1 MKNIFGN
8 NFKGYIL
15 WLSPTL
21 LVVLAIAIAIII
33 KADDGMDSGD
43 LTGFYSSFIALCTT
57 FIVGFQIYST
67 MELNERIRDLDN
79 KNQILEKKTRD
90 VDVMSNNLLE
100 CKYYNAYTIGLT
112 HFYNADTKPKYYW
125 NSLRAFC
132 NALKYA
138 SKGGHNIEESIDALS
153 KKMQICLDKIKEA
166 HKNIDNILVCN
177 NDLPEYA
184 KRLNMLTEIE
194 ETLNIVNS
202 SLKNRGLASFE
213 MVEKFKKDCE
223 DFFKEKYK

>member
-1 MKNIFGN
+1 MKKIFGN
-8 NFKGYIL
+8 NFSGYL
-15 WLSPTL
+15 FWLSPSL
-21 LVVLAIAIAIII
+21 IVILAVVIVIVI
-33 KADDGMDSGD
+33 KADGQMDRGD
-43 LTGFYSSFIALCTT
+43 LSDFYSSFIALCTT

-79 KNQILEKKTRD
+79 KNQILEQKTRD
-90 VDVMSNNLLE
+90 IDAMSNNLLE

-112 HFYNADTKPKYYW
+112 HFYNAETKPKYYW

-138 SKGGHNIEESIDALS
+138 SNGGHNIEESVDALS
-153 KKMQICLDKIKEA
+153 KKMQICLDKIKEV
-166 HKNIDNILVCN
+166 HKDIDNITVCN

>member
-1 MKNIFGN
+1 MKKIFGN
-8 NFKGYIL
+8 NFSGYL
-15 WLSPTL
+15 FWLSPSL
-21 LVVLAIAIAIII
+21 IVILAVVIVIVI
-33 KADDGMDSGD
+33 KADGQMDRGD
-43 LTGFYSSFIALCTT
+43 LSDFYSSFIALCTT

-67 MELNERIRDLDN
+67 MELNKRIKELDD
-79 KNQILEKKTRD
+79 KNQILEQKTRD
-90 VDVMSNNLLE
+90 IDAMSNNLLE

-112 HFYNADTKPKYYW
+112 HFYNAETKPKYYW

-138 SKGGHNIEESIDALS
+138 SNGGHNIEESVDALS
-153 KKMQICLDKIKEA
+153 KKMQICLDKIKEV
-166 HKNIDNILVCN
+166 HKDIDNITVCN

-184 KRLNMLTEIE
+184 KRIKMLNEIE

>member
-1 MKNIFGN
+1 MKKIFGN
-8 NFKGYIL
+8 NFSGYL
-15 WLSPTL
+15 FWLSPSL
-21 LVVLAIAIAIII
+21 IVILAVVIVIVI
-33 KADDGMDSGD
+33 KADGQMDRGD
-43 LTGFYSSFIALCTT
+43 LSDFYSSFIALCTT

>member
-1 MKNIFGN
+1 MKKIFGN
-8 NFKGYIL
+8 NFSGYL
-15 WLSPTL
+15 FWLSPSL
-21 LVVLAIAIAIII
+21 IVILAVVIVIVI
-33 KADDGMDSGD
+33 KADGQMDRGD
-43 LTGFYSSFIALCTT
+43 LSDFYSSFIALCTT

-67 MELNERIRDLDN
+67 MELNKRIKELDD
-79 KNQILEKKTRD
+79 KNQILEQKTRD
-90 VDVMSNNLLE
+90 IDAMSNNLLE

-112 HFYNADTKPKYYW
+112 HFYNAETKPKYYW

-138 SKGGHNIEESIDALS
+138 SNGGHNIEESVDALS
-153 KKMQICLDKIKEA
+153 KKMQICLDKIKEV
-166 HKNIDNILVCN
+166 HKDIDNITVCN

-194 ETLNIVNS
+194 ETLKIVNS
-202 SLKNRGLASFE
+202 SLKNRELDSFKI
-213 MVEKFKKDCE
+213 VERFTKDCE